1 MMGYNTTFMEGFG
14 SFWGLGM
21 VLGPVLMISF
31 WALILYIIVKLV
43 MTLSGSR
50 PSSSFPPDET
60 PLEIL
65 KKRYARGEIDSF
77 EFEQSKKDLQR

>member
-1 MMGYNTTFMEGFG
+1 MMGYNTTFMDGPGNFL
-14 SFWGLGM
+14 GLGM
-21 VLGPVLMISF
+21 VLGPVLMILF
-31 WALILYIIVKLV
+31 WVLVLYLIVKLV

-50 PSSSFPPDET
+50 TSSSFPPAET

-65 KKRYARGEIDSF
+65 KRRYARGEIDSF